1 MRVYITFLNKFYF
14 KATVDDLV
22 KRGEEMFKK
31 LLLSLPDFSLVCIVL
46 YITYTT
52 SLSFGQMLVIS
63 IAIGIIGGLLI
74 RISKDLFTFI
84 KWTIKQRKS

>member
-1 MRVYITFLNKFYF
+1 
-14 KATVDDLV
+14 
-22 KRGEEMFKK
+22 MFKK
-31 LLLSLPDFSLVCIVL
+31 ILLFLPDFSLVCIVL

-84 KWTIKQRKS
+84 KWTIKQKKS